1 MFFSTN
7 LNIFND
13 FFGSKSGKIFSLRV
27 RHLKIQETNFAKNS
41 TRFIFKRICTRIS
54 PLVFIFDSPVTIYMF
69 DKYKLI
75 LKYYFVPMLRE
86 IYSFVG
92 YRYAVV

>member
-7 LNIFND
+7 LDIFND

-27 RHLKIQETNFAKNS
+27 HDLKIQETNFAKNS
-41 TRFIFKRICTRIS
+41 ARFIFKRICTRIS
-54 PLVFIFDSPVTIYMF
+54 RLVFIFDSQVTIYMF

-75 LKYYFVPMLRE
+75 LKYYFVPMLQE
-86 IYSFVG
+86 IYSL
-92 YRYAVV
+92 R